1 MLLRSLSNIT
11 AADNARLPMI
21 LETELA
27 RIDTQEPTAEYSV
40 NDLVTGKYQ

>member
-1 MLLRSLSNIT
+1 
-11 AADNARLPMI
+11 MI